1 MDVLHQPEVL
11 GVGDRDINQHGQRLL
26 QGFPQNGTQ
35 LVGSGDPIALA
46 TQCFGETDNVVF
58 TQLHTGWA
66 PVGGLLLTGNYDASS
81 AAVALTSVASS
92 AFGRKAWSCWMGS
105 TSIATPGSWLP
116 VFQRLAQEREWREL
130 ITALPIRPEDPS
142 PDRRSGG
149 RSPA

>member
-66 PVGGLLLTGNYDASS
+66 PVGGL
-81 AAVALTSVASS
+81 
-92 AFGRKAWSCWMGS
+92 F
-105 TSIATPGSWLP
+105 WLP